1 LRYAQSDYDF
11 KNKTK
16 ISDQGGVSTV
26 YKIERRRDK
35 IHYAVKQLNFVINQ
49 DTSDEQKEFFT
60 REISTLDDLDHPLV
74 VELVDWFKSDDSKP
88 CIVLEFCE
96 GNLQDMFS

>member
-1 LRYAQSDYDF
+1 M
-11 KNKTK
+11 
-16 ISDQGGVSTV
+16 

-35 IHYAVKQLNFVINQ
+35 IHYAVKQLNFVINK
-49 DTSDEQKEFFT
+49 DTSDEHKEFFT